1 MVDTTQLQ
9 HLTKPFYEQSV
20 FDVAKSLIGCYLV
33 LETDNGGKVGEI
45 IETEAYPGIGDRASH
60 SHKGL
65 TKRTEPLF
73 GEAGRAY
80 VYLIYGGYYC
90 FNVVCDT
97 PSSGAAVLIRAVRPL
112 EGLAGKTS
120 GPGLVCKSYG
130 IDKQYNTHDLTF
142 PPLQIFRPVEFVPPQ
157 TEASKRIGVDYAG
170 PDAELLYRFKLPSS

>member
-9 HLTKPFYEQSV
+9 LLTKPFYEQSV

-73 GEAGRAY
+73 SEAGRAY
-80 VYLIYGGYYC
+80 VYLIYGVYYC

-97 PSSGAAVLIRAVRPL
+97 PSSGAAVLVRAVRPIEGL
-112 EGLAGKTS
+112 EGKTN

-130 IDKQYNTHDLTF
+130 IDKRYNTHDLSF
-142 PPLQIFRPVEFVPPQ
+142 PPLQIFRPANFAEPKIEM
-157 TEASKRIGVDYAG
+157 TKRIGVDYARE
-170 PDAELLYRFKLPSS
+170 DAELLYRFKLPSS